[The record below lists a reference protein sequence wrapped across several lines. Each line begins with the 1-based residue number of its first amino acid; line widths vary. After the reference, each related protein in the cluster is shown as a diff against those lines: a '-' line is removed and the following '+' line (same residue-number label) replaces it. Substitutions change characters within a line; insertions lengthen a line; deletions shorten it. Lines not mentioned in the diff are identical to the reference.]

1 MRSLRIHPHLH
12 DVFGEEQ
19 PLVYLAAILLFGVGV
34 AAVFAMSAGPLLAE
48 LAWWR
53 AALALVLVLDIA
65 AGCVANFTPST
76 NDFYAA
82 RPRNRRVFIAIHF
95 HIVLVALL
103 VGTGIAAAVAV
114 WAYTIVAAA
123 VVNGLAGRSA
133 QTFAGGLLLAI
144 GLTGLP
150 LLPGLTPAM
159 VAVSGLFMLKVL
171 FSFAVDHYRAGGS
184 KNGHASKN
192 GGRG

>member
-19 PLVYLAAILLFGVGV
+19 PVAYLAAILLFG
-34 AAVFAMSAGPLLAE
+34 AAVAVVFTLSAGPLLAD

-53 AALALVLVLDIA
+53 AALALVFVLDIA

-82 RPRNRRVFIAIHF
+82 RPRNRWVFIAIHF

-103 VGTGIAAAVAV
+103 VGSGITAAVTV
-114 WAYTIVAAA
+114 WAYTIAAA
-123 VVNGLAGRSA
+123 ALVNRLAGQGA
-133 QTFAGGLLLAI
+133 QTFVGGLLLAV
-144 GLTGLP
+144 GLTALP

-159 VAVSGLFMLKVL
+159 MAVSGLFMLKVL
-171 FSFAVDHYRAGGS
+171 FSFAVNHYRTVPAHDGQV
-184 KNGHASKN
+184 SKN

>member
-1 MRSLRIHPHLH
+1 MRSVRIHPHLH

-19 PLVYLAAILLFGVGV
+19 PVAYLAAILLFGAAV
-34 AAVFAMSAGPLLAE
+34 AAVFALSAGPLLAD

-53 AALALVLVLDIA
+53 AALALVFVLDIA

-82 RPRNRRVFIAIHF
+82 RPHNRWVFIAIHV
-95 HIVLVALL
+95 HIVVLALL
-103 VGTGIAAAVAV
+103 LGSGIAAAVVV
-114 WAYTIVAAA
+114 WAYTIAAA
-123 VVNGLAGRSA
+123 ALVNRLAGQGA
-133 QTFAGGLLLAI
+133 QTFVGGLLLAV

-159 VAVSGLFMLKVL
+159 MAISGLFMLKVL
-171 FSFAVDHYRAGGS
+171 FSFAVDHYRTVPAHDGQV
-184 KNGHASKN
+184 SKN

>member
-19 PLVYLAAILLFGVGV
+19 PLAYLAAILLFGAGV
-34 AAVFAMSAGPLLAE
+34 AVVFALSAGSMLAD

-82 RPRNRRVFIAIHF
+82 RPCNRWIFIAIHF

-103 VGTGIAAAVAV
+103 LGSGIAAAVVV
-114 WAYTIVAAA
+114 WAYTIAAA
-123 VVNGLAGRSA
+123 ALVNRLAGREA
-133 QTFAGGLLLAI
+133 QTFVGGLLTAI
-144 GLTGLP
+144 GLAGLP

-159 VAVSGLFMLKVL
+159 MAVSGLFMLKVL
-171 FSFAVDHYRAGGS
+171 FSFAVDHYRTVPPQDGQ
-184 KNGHASKN
+184 ASKN
-192 GGRG
+192 GGHG

>member
-19 PLVYLAAILLFGVGV
+19 PVAYLAAILLFG
-34 AAVFAMSAGPLLAE
+34 AAVSAVFTLSAGPLLAD

-53 AALALVLVLDIA
+53 AAVALVLVLDIA

-82 RPRNRRVFIAIHF
+82 RPRNRWVFIAIHF

-103 VGTGIAAAVAV
+103 VGSGIAAGVIV
-114 WAYTIVAAA
+114 WAYTIAAA
-123 VVNGLAGRSA
+123 ALVNRLAGQGA
-133 QTFAGGLLLAI
+133 QTFVGGLLLAV
-144 GLTGLP
+144 GFAGLP

-159 VAVSGLFMLKVL
+159 MAVSGLFMLKVL
-171 FSFAVDHYRAGGS
+171 FSFAVDHYRTVPAHDGQV
-184 KNGHASKN
+184 SKN

>member
-1 MRSLRIHPHLH
+1 MRSVRIHPHLH

-19 PLVYLAAILLFGVGV
+19 PVAYLAAILLFGAAVS
-34 AAVFAMSAGPLLAE
+34 AVFALSAGPLLAD

-53 AALALVLVLDIA
+53 VALALVLVLDIA

-82 RPRNRRVFIAIHF
+82 RPRNRWVFIAIHF

-103 VGTGIAAAVAV
+103 LGSGIAAAVIV
-114 WAYTIVAAA
+114 WAYTIAAA
-123 VVNGLAGRSA
+123 ALVNRLAGQRA
-133 QTFAGGLLLAI
+133 QTFVGGLLLAV

-159 VAVSGLFMLKVL
+159 MAVSGLFMLKVL
-171 FSFAVDHYRAGGS
+171 FSFAVDHYRTVPAHDGQV
-184 KNGHASKN
+184 SKN